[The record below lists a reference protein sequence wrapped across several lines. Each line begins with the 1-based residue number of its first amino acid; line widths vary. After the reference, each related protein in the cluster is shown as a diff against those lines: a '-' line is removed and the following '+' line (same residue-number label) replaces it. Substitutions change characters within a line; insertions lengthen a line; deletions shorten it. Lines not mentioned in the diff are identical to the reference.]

1 MKGEEMKQDN
11 YEKIVKYIIKNQEK
25 FYRLAYTYARNQED
39 ALDIVQ
45 NSICKGLENYKSIRD
60 INAIKTWFYRII
72 VNESINFLNKYK
84 KEIIINETIKEKA
97 YYEPQ
102 YAEEGFFGEINKLP
116 FEIQNIIKLRFYE
129 DMTLNEIAEITE
141 LNVSTVKTKLYR
153 GLKLLKQEI
162 KEVTL

>member
-1 MKGEEMKQDN
+1 MKGEKMKQEN
-11 YEKIVKYIIKNQEK
+11 YEKIVKYIIENQEK

-72 VNESINFLNKYK
+72 VNESINLLNKRK
-84 KEIIINETIKEKA
+84 KEIIINEAIKEKD

-102 YAEEGFFGEINKLP
+102 YEEDFFDEINKLP

-141 LNVSTVKTKLYR
+141 LNISTVKSKLYR